1 VLRHVVRTSLA
12 LAAVT
17 TFGLAGSTGSAQA
30 AEAGILSA
38 TGCAGNAGS
47 TDGSGSVC
55 LELKGTKLHV
65 DSFKLSK
72 KSNNRAWTDRPIFE
86 IGSTY
91 GYYGTLESA
100 SRTETVS
107 VGSAVDQSFANNT
120 KACGWWEKYPG
131 TKACV
136 TIHN

>member
-1 VLRHVVRTSLA
+1 MRTSFA

-17 TFGLAGSTGSAQA
+17 TLGLGGLSGSAQA
-30 AEAGILSA
+30 ADVGILSA
-38 TGCAGNAGS
+38 TGCTGNAGS

-55 LELKGTKLHV
+55 LEIKGTKLHV

-72 KSNNRAWTDRPIFE
+72 KSNNRAWTDRPIIE
-86 IGSTY
+86 IGSGY
-91 GYYGTLESA
+91 GYFGTLESA
-100 SRTETVS
+100 SRTQTVT
-107 VGSAVDQSFANNT
+107 VGATVNQNFPNNT

>member
-1 VLRHVVRTSLA
+1 MFRHVSRTSLA
-12 LAAVT
+12 LAAVAV
-17 TFGLAGSTGSAQA
+17 FGMTGMSGSAQA
-30 AEAGILSA
+30 ADAGILSA

-55 LELKGTKLHV
+55 LEIKGTKLHV

-91 GYYGTLESA
+91 GYYGTLENA
-100 SRTETVS
+100 SRTETVT
-107 VGSAVDQSFANNT
+107 VGSAVNQSFANNT